1 MHTSSSLLL
10 DASGLTWLECGIG
23 LVFGGSSGPAVAP
36 SSPPQRQ
43 SRLRVMN
50 RKRHAGIT
58 APVGRFVE
66 RDVYVQ
72 GVLEIACVEAK
83 KWEAKRVLPALSS
96 EESKR
101 CQREGTAGDFN
112 TARNRDN

>member
-1 MHTSSSLLL
+1 
-10 DASGLTWLECGIG
+10 
-23 LVFGGSSGPAVAP
+23 
-36 SSPPQRQ
+36 
-43 SRLRVMN
+43 MN
-50 RKRHAGIT
+50 GKGYAGMT
-58 APVGRFVE
+58 APVGRSVE

-72 GVLEIACVEAK
+72 GVLEIGYVKAK